1 MVVVVVVDIMNMRND
16 IHSAIQIANVV
27 AFSTNQLCS
36 TIWEIGLFYNRQE

>member
-1 MVVVVVVDIMNMRND
+1 MVVVVVVDIVNMRND
-16 IHSAIQIANVV
+16 IHSAIQITNVV